1 MMQRVVAA
9 AFVITLAV
17 SLVGGI
23 LLVTGQAL
31 SLVLGQGQW
40 LSFLDVTAKGPV
52 CVAASL
58 CAIAGFLLSY
68 RIDPAGTASGE
79 VGP

>member
-40 LSFLDVTAKGPV
+40 LSFLDVTAKGPI

-68 RIDPAGTASGE
+68 RNDPTGTTSGQAGR
-79 VGP
+79 

>member
-1 MMQRVVAA
+1 MLQRVVTV

-23 LLVTGQAL
+23 LLVAGQTL
-31 SLVLGQGQW
+31 SLVIGQGQW
-40 LSFLDVTAKGPV
+40 LAFLDATAKGPV

-68 RIDPAGTASGE
+68 RNDPTGTTSGQAGR
-79 VGP
+79 

>member
-40 LSFLDVTAKGPV
+40 LSFLDVTAKGPI

-68 RIDPAGTASGE
+68 RNDSAGTTSGRA
-79 VGP
+79 GR